1 MKYFRFKALM
11 LYYRIVNNLNYNE
24 LIYKEFLMDN
34 QNDTVTQPLNQQE
47 PAVIP
52 STKPT
57 LQAPV
62 VPQVAPVQ
70 EYQPPQPVIQQPVVN
85 TPPQQQSNSQQA
97 PQFDTSIAPSEWPG
111 AFAGFKQVR
120 PTIKKVWLT
129 IFLVYLGYGVIS
141 GIIGSILKNTII
153 NNLLSLILGTLV
165 AGTLLSIYY
174 AVLRHEDTSASVAF
188 KNATSKF
195 LSLLVVSIAVYFIC
209 FLSFIALIVPFF
221 FIAPRVMFAP
231 YLVIGEGLEIG
242 DSISK
247 SWSMTKGH
255 LGKIYGLWGLM
266 ILISLLLL
274 TVIGIPFA
282 VYWLI
287 IAYGLSVQLARFMY
301 GHTTAPI
308 IQQQTQVP
316 TISQIAAPPVV

>member
-1 MKYFRFKALM
+1 
-11 LYYRIVNNLNYNE
+11 
-24 LIYKEFLMDN
+24 MDN
-34 QNDTVTQPLNQQE
+34 QNDPVTQPLNQQE

-52 STKPT
+52 STEPT

-70 EYQPPQPVIQQPVVN
+70 EYQPTQPVIQQPVVN

-120 PTIKKVWLT
+120 PTVKTVWLSV
-129 IFLVYLGYGVIS
+129 FLIYFSY
-141 GIIGSILKNTII
+141 GIIYSIIATIIVSISKNTII
-153 NNLLSLILGTLV
+153 NNLLSLVVGTLE

-195 LSLLVVSIAVYFIC
+195 LSLLVVNIAVYFIC

-231 YLVIGEGLEIG
+231 YLVIGEGLDIG

-266 ILISLLLL
+266 ILIGLLLL

-282 VYWLI
+282 VYWFI

-308 IQQQTQVP
+308 IQQQIQVP
-316 TISQIAAPPVV
+316 TINQAAAPPLV

>member
-1 MKYFRFKALM
+1 
-11 LYYRIVNNLNYNE
+11 
-24 LIYKEFLMDN
+24 MDN
-34 QNDTVTQPLNQQE
+34 QNDPVTQPLNQQE

-52 STKPT
+52 STEPT

-70 EYQPPQPVIQQPVVN
+70 EYQPTQPVIQQPVVN

-231 YLVIGEGLEIG
+231 YLVIGEGLDIG